1 MRERL
6 RSVPAPLGAL
16 LLAAAVLGIAWA
28 LVLPAWQSPDEN
40 SHYGYVQSLVD
51 GPGLPGVADH
61 PLFSTEQGLA
71 ADAVNADQMAA
82 ALQAR
87 AEWSRDFYERW
98 KDTEARITAEQRSDG
113 GGLNPAR
120 SNPPLAY
127 LAYSVPYLVNTSAG
141 PFDRLVWMRVLGVL
155 WLLVTVAATWLL
167 AGEVFGPRPSLQLAA
182 AALPALSPMTGFIS
196 ASVSPDGLM
205 FATWSLAFW
214 LGARMLLR
222 GLTPARAVTFFL
234 AVGAACWVKATS
246 YALVPAALFA
256 LGLAVWRTR
265 PAGLGAWLRGAVP
278 GLATLAAVVGSWLV
292 LARLL
297 ARPAS
302 AQLSAAA
309 TTSGLDVRELA
320 SYLWQYYLPKLWFMQ
335 DFFPSVPMTVP
346 VYDVLL
352 EGAWAR
358 FGWLEVRFPE
368 GVYIV
373 LLVLTVGVSI
383 AAIVSLRQAWARV
396 DRGLLAFFAIAMVTL
411 FVGLHWQEYQLVM
424 GGSGP
429 IMQGRYILPLVALAG
444 LVLAAAL
451 RLVPVAR
458 RGTVVGLV
466 VGGLFALSAFSL
478 GLTLERFHA

>member
-6 RSVPAPLGAL
+6 RRVPAPLGAL
-16 LLAAAVLGIAWA
+16 LAAAAVLGIAWA
-28 LVLPAWQSPDEN
+28 LILPAWQAPDEN

-51 GPGLPGVADH
+51 GPGLPGVEEH
-61 PLFSTEQGLA
+61 PLFSTEQSLA
-71 ADAVNADQMAA
+71 ADAVNSDQMAS
-82 ALQAR
+82 ALHAR
-87 AEWSRDFYERW
+87 AEWSQPYYRRW
-98 KDTEARITAEQRSDG
+98 KSVEREITSAQRGDG

-127 LAYSVPYLVNTSAG
+127 AAYALPYLAASSAG
-141 PFDRLVWMRVLGVL
+141 PFDRLLWMRILGVV

-167 AGEVFGPRPSLQLAA
+167 AGEVFGRRPSLQLAA

-205 FATWSLAFW
+205 YATWSLAFW

-222 GLTPARAVTFFL
+222 GLTVGRAVAFFA

-246 YALVPAALFA
+246 YALIPAALLA
-256 LGLAVWRTR
+256 LAIAVWRTR
-265 PAGLGAWLRGAVP
+265 PAGLGAWARAAVP
-278 GLATLAAVVGSWLV
+278 GLATLLGVVGSWLV

-320 SYLWQYYLPKLWFMQ
+320 SYMWQYYLPKLWFMQ
-335 DFFPSVPMTVP
+335 DFFPSVPMTLP
-346 VYDVLL
+346 IYDVLL
-352 EGAWAR
+352 EGSWAR

-373 LLVLTVGVSI
+373 LALATVLVSV
-383 AAIVSLRQAWARV
+383 AAIVSLWRARARL
-396 DRGLLAFFAIAMVTL
+396 DRGVLAFFALAAVTL
-411 FVGLHWQEYQLVM
+411 MAGLHWQEYQLVL

-444 LVLAAAL
+444 LVVAAAV
-451 RLVPVAR
+451 RLVPPAR
-458 RGTVVGLV
+458 RLAVTGLL

-478 GLTLERFHA
+478 GLTLERFYA